1 MTRSLPQEQDS
12 VAKFSLEADFN
23 HTSYT
28 LLSQSSDLIL
38 HPDQT
43 RTVLL
48 FPASYYFF
56 FLITNL
62 ARPDLTETNRSSG
75 GPLQTAELGSFQSA
89 VRRTNTS
96 FFKQT

>member
-12 VAKFSLEADFN
+12 VAKFSLEADFL
-23 HTSYT
+23 HT

-43 RTVLL
+43 RTVLF